1 MVKNTNCHNHGM
13 LSSLSCDHIR
23 QGAVI
28 IVMWPLRQGLMEE
41 TVWLRLIMTVVSHLG
56 STSEP
61 VQLCWKLL

>member
-41 TVWLRLIMTVVSHLG
+41 TV
-56 STSEP
+56 
-61 VQLCWKLL
+61 